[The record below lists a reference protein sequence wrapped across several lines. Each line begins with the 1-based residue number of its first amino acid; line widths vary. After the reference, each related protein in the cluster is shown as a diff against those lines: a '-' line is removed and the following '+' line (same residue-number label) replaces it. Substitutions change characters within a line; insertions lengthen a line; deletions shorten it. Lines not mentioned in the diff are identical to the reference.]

1 MKKAMRLLM
10 ALGILLGLG
19 STVVFSQWDDSE
31 KKALKLD
38 EGQLEKAEKVRA
50 ENESRL
56 LAVPGVVGVGVG
68 ATEEGDR
75 PAIHVFVDLRAAGG
89 KIPASI
95 PKQIDNVPVRVIVTD
110 EIKAR

>member
-1 MKKAMRLLM
+1 MTKTTRLLI
-10 ALGILLGLG
+10 ALVILLGLG
-19 STVVFSQWDDSE
+19 SAVVFSQRNDSE
-31 KKALKLD
+31 KKAPKLD
-38 EGQLEKAEKVRA
+38 EAQLEEAQKVRT

-75 PAIHVFVDLRAAGG
+75 PAIHVFIDLKVAGG
-89 KIPASI
+89 KIPAGI
-95 PKQIDNVPVRVIVTD
+95 PKQIDNVPVRIIASD